1 MLRLYLIQ
9 CLEDLVRLLVE
20 CIFVQFHI
28 CVYSDSCIV
37 LEHDINRLVVE
48 QCLVQ
53 QFVCLFQFYIFCL
66 VKYHLVLHL
75 HFLGCIQPLFYI
87 LNREFET
94 PFLFVHS
101 LLCPHF
107 LFSQKV
113 RKSIFFY
120 AFFYL

>member
-1 MLRLYLIQ
+1 MLQRYLIQ

-28 CVYSDSCIV
+28 CVYSDSYIV

-53 QFVCLFQFYIFCL
+53 RFVCLFQFYIFCL
-66 VKYHLVLHL
+66 GKYHLVIHL
-75 HFLGCIQPLFYI
+75 HFLWYIQPLLYI
-87 LNREFET
+87 LHREFET
-94 PFLFVHS
+94 PFCFVHS

-120 AFFYL
+120 AFFCL